1 MLSPKISKAD
11 EVVIEGSIFVLTG
24 DFSYGTRNKVEEYI
38 ITRGGK
44 VTRKTTRNTNFVV
57 KGRHKS
63 KEYGFGDY
71 GTKVKESMDLQSKGF
86 DVRIIDEGDLLPMS
100 AEG

>member
-1 MLSPKISKAD
+1 MLSPKISKAA

-24 DFSYGTRNKVEEYI
+24 DFSYRTRNQIEEYI
-38 ITRGGK
+38 ITRGGM
-44 VTRKTTRNTNFVV
+44 VTRKTTRNTNFVAIG
-57 KGRHKS
+57 KRKS
-63 KEYGFGDY
+63 KEFGFGDY
-71 GTKVKESMDLQSKGF
+71 GAKVKESMDLQSKGF